1 MDFGSWAA
9 WANAVVAV
17 VGLGGIFY
25 QARKARQLNSSNLL
39 LALESK
45 FGEPGMILARR
56 EFAQLVKD
64 HLTTAENA
72 ITGYLPVLSFYDML
86 AAQVNRGV
94 LDEKLI
100 WHRFGWRVIRCWLAI
115 AINPTHHQNILPA
128 PGSLIDRHRI
138 LESEPTSY
146 EMLEWLGNRFVR
158 KDIQV
163 NRHGQELTRE
173 QLHNMV
179 IQYYK
184 QETALVVGYH
194 Q

>member
-9 WANAVVAV
+9 WANALVAV

-56 EFAQLVKD
+56 EFAERIKQ
-64 HLTTAENA
+64 HLTSAENA
-72 ITGYLPVLSFYDML
+72 LFGYHPVLAFYDML

-115 AINPTHHQNILPA
+115 AINPTHQQDTLPA
-128 PGSLIDRHRI
+128 PGSLLDRLRI
-138 LESEPTSY
+138 LDNDPTSY
-146 EMLEWLGNRFVR
+146 EMLEWLGNRFVK
-158 KDIQV
+158 KDIKI
-163 NRHGQELTRE
+163 NRHGVPLTSEQMQQMVMQYHRQEST
-173 QLHNMV
+173 
-179 IQYYK
+179 
-184 QETALVVGYH
+184 LVVGYH

>member
-1 MDFGSWAA
+1 MEFGSWAA
-9 WANAVVAV
+9 WANAVVAI

-56 EFAQLVKD
+56 EFAERIKN

-72 ITGYLPVLSFYDML
+72 ITGFLPVLSFYDML

-115 AINPTHHQNILPA
+115 AINPTHHQDTLPA

-138 LESEPTSY
+138 LESEPNSY
-146 EMLEWLGNRFVR
+146 EMLEWLGNRFVK
-158 KDIQV
+158 KDIKV
-163 NRHGQELTRE
+163 NRHGKPQSQE
-173 QLHNMV
+173 QLYQMV
-179 IQYYK
+179 MQYHR
-184 QETALVVGYH
+184 QESALVVGYH

>member
-1 MDFGSWAA
+1 MEYGPLAA
-9 WANAVVAV
+9 WVNALVAV
-17 VGLGGIFY
+17 FGLGGIFY

-45 FGEPGMILARR
+45 FGEPSMILARR
-56 EFAQLVKD
+56 EFAERVKD
-64 HLTTAENA
+64 NLTTAENA
-72 ITGYLPVLSFYDML
+72 ITGYMPALSFYDML

-115 AINPTHHQNILPA
+115 AINPTHHQDILPA

-138 LESEPTSY
+138 LESEPHSY
-146 EMLEWLGNRFVR
+146 EMLEWLGNRFVQR
-158 KDIQV
+158 DVKI
-163 NRHGQELTRE
+163 NRQGKPLTKN
-173 QLHNMV
+173 QLYDMV
-179 IQYYK
+179 MQYHK
-184 QETALVVGYH
+184 QESALVVGYY